1 MYNHVLFL
9 HLFLQTRSNSIQ
21 RCLCSFQLNVDS
33 FQFDVDLV
41 DIIQHLNHVIVSLDF
56 DVMLLIH
63 VLDKGNEIAC
73 FMSAYSSIQF
83 SADADLD
90 HFMIEEQCVR
100 VLFF

>member
-1 MYNHVLFL
+1 L
-9 HLFLQTRSNSIQ
+9 NSIQ
-21 RCLCSFQLNVDS
+21 RCLRSFQLNVDS

-56 DVMLLIH
+56 NVMLLTH
-63 VLDKGNEIAC
+63 VLDKGNEIIC
-73 FMSAYSSIQF
+73 LMSAYLSIQF

-90 HFMIEEQCVR
+90 HFMIKEQRVR

>member
-1 MYNHVLFL
+1 L
-9 HLFLQTRSNSIQ
+9 NSIQ
-21 RCLCSFQLNVDS
+21 RCLRSFQLDVDS

-56 DVMLLIH
+56 DVMLLTH
-63 VLDKGNEIAC
+63 VLDKGNEIVC
-73 FMSAYSSIQF
+73 LMSAYSSIQF

-90 HFMIEEQCVR
+90 HFVIEEQRVR

>member
-1 MYNHVLFL
+1 M
-9 HLFLQTRSNSIQ
+9 
-21 RCLCSFQLNVDS
+21 CLNNVQHYLCNFQLDVDS

-41 DIIQHLNHVIVSLDF
+41 VVIQHLNHVIVNLDF

-63 VLDKGNEIAC
+63 VLDKDNKIIC

-90 HFMIEEQCVR
+90 HFMIKKQRVH
-100 VLFF
+100 VLFFDIQ